1 MTRLPASSGDPI
13 ADRRFAHARDYAAS
27 GDPAAAAELA
37 EQALERAEDWAPG
50 WLLLGEFHETA
61 GAVSAAITAYERALA
76 LDPDDRCG
84 AVLRLARLGA
94 RPMPAAPPPAHV
106 RALFDDYAERF
117 EDSLVNR
124 LGYRAPHLIAEEIAA
139 AGDGRR
145 FGLGVDLG
153 CGTGLMA
160 RALAG
165 RVDRLEG
172 VDLAPA
178 MVEAARATGLYATLS
193 VGDVTADLA
202 GRGDGSVELITAA
215 DVFCYLGDL
224 GGVLAEGARVLREG
238 GLFAFTIETGAET
251 DAAQLRDSLRY
262 AHGRGPLEAAAKRL
276 GFAVARR
283 RDAVLRRDRDRDVL
297 GTIYVLTKS

>member
-1 MTRLPASSGDPI
+1 MSRRPASSGDPI
-13 ADRRFAHARDYAAS
+13 ADRRFAHARDYAAA

-61 GAVSAAITAYERALA
+61 GAREAAIAAYERALA
-76 LDPDDRCG
+76 LDPGDRCG

-94 RPMPAAPPPAHV
+94 RPTPAAPPPEHV
-106 RALFDDYAERF
+106 AALFDDYAARF
-117 EDSLVNR
+117 EDSLVNK
-124 LGYRAPHLIAEEIAA
+124 LGYRAPNLIAEEIDAV
-139 AGDGRR
+139 AGARR

-178 MVEAARATGLYATLS
+178 MIAAARATGLYAALS
-193 VGDVTADLA
+193 VGDVTENLA
-202 GRGDGSVELITAA
+202 ARGDGTVDLITAA

-224 GGVLAEGARVLREG
+224 GGVLAEGARVSRTG
-238 GLFAFTIETGAET
+238 GLFAFTVETGKET
-251 DAAQLRDSLRY
+251 EDARLRDSLRY
-262 AHGRGPLEAAAKRL
+262 AHGRVPLEATVRRVGL
-276 GFAVARR
+276 SILRR
-283 RDAVLRRDRDRDVL
+283 RQVVLRRDRDRDVD
-297 GTIYVLTKS
+297 GTIYLLTKS